1 MDLMHIQSKYVKY
14 KRFNEYIWAEFCY
27 TDKSEKLSLQ
37 KNYVEDIFVLSNIL
51 GRLEVYLLDK
61 KDLENA
67 HYLIKWWEKEFDE
80 RDYSLNAFKSWLNDY
95 E

>member
-14 KRFNEYIWAEFCY
+14 KRFNEYIWEEFCY

-61 KDLENA
+61 KDIENA
-67 HYLIKWWEKEFDE
+67 HYLIQWWEKEFDD
-80 RDYSLNAFKSWLNDY
+80 RDYSLKAFKSWLNDY

>member
-27 TDKSEKLSLQ
+27 T
-37 KNYVEDIFVLSNIL
+37 NIL